1 MPGTP
6 LVQMTGSGVTSSATK
21 TSKSHS
27 KEPKFVPYEPY
38 KAAVTKIVPQSAK
51 LGRRKSSLALVKAGQ
66 TAQNDVDEVKHS
78 ASTTTSSA
86 QSSQLTPAVPPP
98 GQKPS
103 REDRLVTGLLDEANT
118 KIKDLE
124 TCLAEAEKQLKIQT
138 QVCYC
143 C

>member
-1 MPGTP
+1 MT
-6 LVQMTGSGVTSSATK
+6 TGSGVTSSTTK

-38 KAAVTKIVPQSAK
+38 KAAVTKIVPAK
-51 LGRRKSSLALVKAGQ
+51 LGRRKSSLNLVKAGQ
-66 TAQNDVDEVKHS
+66 ASQNDVDEVKNS

-86 QSSQLTPAVPPP
+86 QSSQLTPTVPPP
-98 GQKPS
+98 EQKPS

-138 QVCYC
+138 QVCYW
-143 C
+143 